1 MTRVAVIGAGI
12 MGTNHVR
19 LLRTVHDCKIVAVV
33 DPDEERG
40 RTLATTAGTTY
51 LSDPLDAVALAD
63 AAVLAVPSELHA
75 AVGVPLLEAGLD
87 LLVEKPIA
95 TRLEDAHALNDAARR
110 CGRLLMV
117 GHVERFNPAAL
128 ELARLVDQPLHM
140 ELTRIGAF
148 SARVTSDV
156 VLDLMIHDLDLALS
170 LAGAPVVNV
179 HSMGRNVRSNGQLD
193 LVTALLR
200 FANGVTA
207 TVTASRAGQTK
218 VRQIELTQR
227 ENFVVADL
235 VRQDVTVHRVDHH
248 EFLSEGGARYRQR
261 GFIEIPFLENRGEP
275 LALELEHF
283 VRCVTTRSAP
293 SVSGEQGIAALELAL
308 QVREQAV
315 AGG

>member
-1 MTRVAVIGAGI
+1 MTRIAVIGAGI
-12 MGTNHVR
+12 MGSNHVR
-19 LLRTVHDCKIVAVV
+19 VLRTVHDCKVVAVA

-40 RTLATTAGTTY
+40 HTLAAASNTTY
-51 LSDPLDAVALAD
+51 LKDPVEAAALAD

-95 TRLEDAHALNDAARR
+95 TRLEDAHALAEAARR
-110 CGRLLMV
+110 TGRLLMV
-117 GHVERFNPAAL
+117 GHVERFNPATL
-128 ELARLVDQPLHM
+128 ELAKLVDQPLHM
-140 ELTRIGAF
+140 ELTRIGSF
-148 SARVTSDV
+148 SARVTADV
-156 VLDLMIHDLDLALS
+156 VLDLMIHDLDLAMS
-170 LAGAPVVNV
+170 LAGAPVAEV

-200 FANGVTA
+200 FENGVTA

-283 VRCVTTRSAP
+283 VHCVATRTRP
-293 SVSGEQGIAALELAL
+293 SVDGAQGIAALELAL
-308 QVREQAV
+308 QVRKQAEPGV
-315 AGG
+315 